1 MSFIKVVQE
10 DRVREDARS
19 KITKGNTRPRMSRN
33 EKLLAE
39 VTKRYSIYN
48 FAILHT
54 DRDSNC
60 SYYAIEGKT
69 FIKIAIIREAFQL
82 VNFRKQPH
90 TTQSAAKQKC
100 HSPEATKQAT

>member
-1 MSFIKVVQE
+1 MVQE

-69 FIKIAIIREAFQL
+69 FTRIVTIYRVFE
-82 VNFRKQPH
+82 
-90 TTQSAAKQKC
+90 
-100 HSPEATKQAT
+100 